1 MNEELIFAEKLE
13 TIISNSIKKNG
24 DQPLTLSHFLNI
36 VRYAIKSIERDN
48 EEREIQENS
57 TYYPYD

>member
-36 VRYAIKSIERDN
+36 IRYAIKSIERDN
-48 EEREIQENS
+48 EEREIRENS
-57 TYYPYD
+57 TYNPYD